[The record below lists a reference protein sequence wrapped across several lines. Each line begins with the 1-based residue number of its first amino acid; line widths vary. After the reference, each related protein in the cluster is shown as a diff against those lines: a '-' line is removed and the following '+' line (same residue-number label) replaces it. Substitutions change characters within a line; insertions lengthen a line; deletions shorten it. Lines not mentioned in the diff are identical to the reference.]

1 MAISI
6 RRYVDITSGV
16 GAGASVR
23 LRELIIRVF
32 TTNPL
37 VPTGSFIEFTSADD
51 VASYFGA
58 TSEEYKRAAFC
69 FGWVSKNIR
78 RAKKISFA
86 RWVDAACAPVA
97 YGAKGAQALSAWQA
111 ITAGSFSLTLGGD
124 TAAITGLNF
133 SAAASLTAVA
143 GIIQTA
149 VRAAHV
155 GTLWTGATVSY
166 DAVAQRFVLTG
177 GSTGAASI
185 GIAAGE
191 SSDVAALAGWLS
203 GAILSNG
210 SDVETITDTLS
221 NSAQADN
228 NFGSFV
234 FTDGAALT
242 LGEVIEAATWNNTQ
256 NVMYQFHA
264 RVTQANAEAWAAAL
278 LGFAGVGLTLE
289 SPVAGEYPEMVPGMI
304 LAATDYTA
312 RNATQ
317 NYMFQ
322 QFDLKPSVTTNA
334 GADAYDPLRVNYYG
348 RTQTAGQTID
358 FYQRG
363 VLMGG
368 ATAPVDMN
376 TYANEQ
382 WLKDAAAAQ
391 IMTLLLALSKVSANS
406 AGLAQLR
413 TSMASVIDLALTN
426 GTISVGKPLTTVQ
439 QLYITEAT
447 GDANAWRQVQ
457 SIGWWLGVSLQQA
470 PTKDGRVEW
479 KAVYTLIYAKDDCV
493 RAVDGTHVL
502 I

>member
-23 LRELIIRVF
+23 QRELITRVF

-37 VPTGSFIEFTSADD
+37 VPTASHVEFTSADD
-51 VASYFGA
+51 VAAYFGSA
-58 TSEEYKRAAFC
+58 SEEYARAAFY

-97 YGAKGAQALSAWQA
+97 YGAKGPQSLSVWQA
-111 ITAGSFSLTLGGD
+111 TTAGSISLTLGGD
-124 TAAITGLNF
+124 AVEISGLDF
-133 SAAASLTAVA
+133 SSATSLTAVA
-143 GIIQTA
+143 GIIQAA
-149 VRAAHV
+149 VRAAHT
-155 GTLWTGATVSY
+155 GDLWTAATVTY

-177 GSTGAASI
+177 GVTGAANI
-185 GIAAGE
+185 AIAAGE
-191 SSDVAALAGWLS
+191 SNDVAALAGWLS
-203 GAILSNG
+203 GAILSDG
-210 SDVETITDTLS
+210 SGVETITDTLS
-221 NSAQADN
+221 SSTQADN
-228 NFGSFV
+228 NFGSIV

-242 LGEVIEAATWNNTQ
+242 LAEVIEAATWNNTQ
-256 NVMYQFHA
+256 NVMYQFHV
-264 RVTQANAEAWAAAL
+264 RVTPANAETWSAAL

-289 SPVAGEYPEMVPGMI
+289 SPVAGEYPEMAPGMI

-322 QFDLKPSVTTNA
+322 QLDLTPSVTTNA
-334 GADAYDPLRVNYYG
+334 GADTYDPLRVNYYG

-368 ATAPVDMN
+368 STAPVDMN
-376 TYANEQ
+376 VYANEQ

-391 IMTLLLALSKVSANS
+391 IMTLLLALSKVSANA
-406 AGLAQLR
+406 AGKAQLM
-413 TSMASVIDLALTN
+413 TILGSVVEQALRN
-426 GTISVGKPLTTVQ
+426 GTISVDKDLTTVQ
-439 QLYITEAT
+439 QLYITETT
-447 GDANAWRQVQ
+447 GDATAWRQVQ
-457 SIGWWLGVSLQQA
+457 SIGWWLNVAMQS
-470 PTKDGRVEW
+470 TTTTDGRVEW
-479 KAVYTLIYAKDDCV
+479 KAIYTLIYAKDDCV

>member
-23 LRELIIRVF
+23 QRELITRVF

-37 VPTGSFIEFTSADD
+37 VPTASHVEFTSADD
-51 VASYFGA
+51 VATYFGSG
-58 TSEEYKRAAFC
+58 SEEYARAAFY
-69 FGWVSKNIR
+69 FAWVSKAIR

-86 RWVDAACAPVA
+86 RWVDTACAPVA
-97 YGAKGAQALSAWQA
+97 YGATGTQSLSGWNA

-124 TAAITGLNF
+124 TVAVAGLNF

-143 GIIQTA
+143 GIIQAA
-149 VRAAHV
+149 VRAAHT
-155 GTLWTGATVSY
+155 GTLWTSATVTY

-177 GSTGAASI
+177 GATGAATI
-185 GIAAGE
+185 AIAAGA
-191 SSDVAALAGWLS
+191 SNDIASRAGWLS

-210 SDVETITDTLS
+210 ADVETITATLS

-242 LGEVIEAATWNNTQ
+242 EAEVIEAATWNSTQ

-264 RVTQANAEAWAAAL
+264 RVSAANAVSWSAAL
-278 LGFAGVGLTLE
+278 LGLAGVGLTLA
-289 SPVAGEYPEMVPGMI
+289 SPVVGEYPEMVPGII
-304 LAATDYTA
+304 LAATDYST

-322 QFDLKPSVTTNA
+322 QFALTPSVTTNA

-368 ATAPVDMN
+368 STAAVDMN
-376 TYANEQ
+376 VYANEQ
-382 WLKDAAAAQ
+382 WLKDTATSA
-391 IMTLLLALSKVSANS
+391 IMTLLLALSKVSANTS
-406 AGLAQLR
+406 GKAQLM
-413 TSMASVIDLALTN
+413 TVLMGVIEQALTN
-426 GTISVGKPLTTVQ
+426 GTISVGRDLSTTQ
-439 QLYITEAT
+439 KLYIGEVT
-447 GDANAWRQVQ
+447 GETSAWRQVQ
-457 SIGWWLGVSLQQA
+457 SIGWWLNVTMQSS
-470 PTKDGRVEW
+470 TTTDGRVEW